1 MFAPVLQEVRFVRRP
16 KTTRREFTKK
26 VALLAAAPLA
36 AAEAAAAPGPP
47 LDGPPRPA
55 EAIASVGQA
64 LAEAVRLRYGKY
76 LNEEQLK
83 RVRQRIETSLRS
95 GNAQR
100 RPPLQNADE
109 PDFVFFAEIP

>member
-1 MFAPVLQEVRFVRRP
+1 VSRP

-36 AAEAAAAPGPP
+36 AAEATAAPGPP

-55 EAIASVGQA
+55 EAVASVGQA
-64 LAEAVRLRYGKY
+64 LAEVVRLRYGRH

-83 RVRQRIETSLRS
+83 RVRQRVDANVRS
-95 GNAQR
+95 SAALR

-109 PDFVFFAEIP
+109 PDSTFFAEIP

>member
-1 MFAPVLQEVRFVRRP
+1 VSRP
-16 KTTRREFTKK
+16 KSTRREFTKK

-36 AAEAAAAPGPP
+36 AAGATAAPGPP

-64 LAEAVRLRYGKY
+64 LAEVVRLRYGKH
-76 LNEEQLK
+76 LSEEQLK
-83 RVRQRIETSLRS
+83 RVRQRIETNLRAS
-95 GNAQR
+95 NALR

-109 PDFVFFAEIP
+109 PDFLFFAEAP